1 MVRWAPLDIPLS
13 RRVQTAAVVVCGAL
27 FPATLAVL
35 VAAATWAPAVAA
47 GSRVVLAV
55 YVAWIVLVDRG
66 TPRNG
71 GRPSTWVRNWRLWA
85 VTAAYFP
92 ARLVILG
99 EPPEAAGEV
108 DGDSAAAPDAG
119 VSSSSVPPAPP
130 VGVPVPVHSAAG
142 DGIPAAPADPAPA
155 AAPPVDAPPL
165 FRRDKPHIFALHPHG
180 VISVSAICNLL
191 WNGNHA
197 LERIGLDY
205 RIVTV
210 TFNFLVPLWR
220 ELIMAMGFID
230 ASKGSIHRLLR
241 SGKSCMIVIGGAQE
255 TLHAAPGVTE
265 LVLLK
270 RRGFVRL
277 ALQHGANLVPVFHFG
292 ENDLYGQVRHPL
304 LRRLQQAFL
313 RVTGFTLPV
322 IRGRGI
328 FNYDVGIVPRR
339 LPLTTVVGRP
349 IEVPHIPDPTD
360 DDITRIHTT
369 YMTALAA
376 LYNDHKDKY
385 AHATDYHGRP
395 VVPPPLSIVA

>member
-1 MVRWAPLDIPLS
+1 MVRWAPLAIPLE
-13 RRVQTAAVVVCGAL
+13 RRLQTAAVVVCGAL
-27 FPATLAVL
+27 FPVTLAVL
-35 VAAATWAPAVAA
+35 VAAAVWAPAVAL
-47 GSRVVLAV
+47 GSRLALAV
-55 YVAWIVLVDRG
+55 YVAWIVVFDRG

-71 GRPSTWVRNWRLWA
+71 SGRPSTWVRNWRLWA
-85 VTAAYFP
+85 LTTSYFP
-92 ARLVILG
+92 ARLVIVG
-99 EPPEAAGEV
+99 EAPEVAAAAAAEAA
-108 DGDSAAAPDAG
+108 AAAAG
-119 VSSSSVPPAPP
+119 GEADSSTVPP
-130 VGVPVPVHSAAG
+130 VG
-142 DGIPAAPADPAPA
+142 
-155 AAPPVDAPPL
+155 APPPTPTTTTEPL

-197 LERIGLDY
+197 MERIGLDY

-230 ASKGSIHRLLR
+230 ASKSSIHRLLR
-241 SGKSCMIVIGGAQE
+241 SGKSAMIVIGGALE

-265 LVLLK
+265 LVLTK

-349 IEVPHIPDPTD
+349 IDVPHIPAPTE
-360 DDITRIHTT
+360 DDITRVHTA
-369 YMTALAA
+369 YIAALEA
-376 LYNDHKDKY
+376 LYNEHKDKY